1 MDGNDANSLRRD
13 PLFKMGI
20 DRLPLEAEQDLA
32 SAPTFSRLEHSV
44 ERKDLYRL
52 TRALVDHFIASSP
65 EPPAALVLDLDHSD
79 DPTHG
84 QQELAFY
91 NHYYKS

>member
-1 MDGNDANSLRRD
+1 
-13 PLFKMGI
+13 
-20 DRLPLEAEQDLA
+20 LA

-44 ERKDLYRL
+44 DRKDLYRL
-52 TRALVDHFIASSP
+52 TTALVDHFIASYP

-84 QQELAFY
+84 QQEFAFY
-91 NHYYKS
+91 NHHYQGSPTTNDTVGEFLFSGHPGTMRAIFLTLL